1 MTLHV
6 SVIILALVFFYVR
19 PDGSITDAPSNDC
32 IGVVLNA
39 QGKRFMIEKY
49 EDLNESYVTAG
60 SGEGQHF
67 RFFIGVDMVRI
78 RPALQIMAKH
88 MEMMFTVT

>member
-32 IGVVLNA
+32 IGVALNA

-60 SGEGQHF
+60 SGKDSTYA
-67 RFFIGVDMVRI
+67 FIGVEMVRI
-78 RPALQIMAKH
+78 RLALQIITKH